1 MVLLPREDGHALRS
15 DGGKV
20 VSRKARSRY
29 LLFVLVTPT
38 VDNSSCDC
46 DGAAVICVAG
56 VQSDSSAKT
65 ANTLTSGAHQPLWGT
80 LPYPTLASW

>member
-15 DGGKV
+15 DGGKSSEPKGV
-20 VSRKARSRY
+20 LY

-56 VQSDSSAKT
+56 VQSDSWRPSA
-65 ANTLTSGAHQPLWGT
+65 SVGT